1 MILNQ
6 LPEVQRLSFA
16 EKWELIDE
24 LWKEVEESLSAE
36 PPDPDVVSLLR
47 ERMSEFE
54 RNPSTGVSWDDLKKR
69 LRT

>member
-1 MILNQ
+1 MILDQ

-24 LWKEVEESLSAE
+24 LWKEVEQSLSAE
-36 PPDPDVVSLLR
+36 PSDPDVVSLLR

-54 RNPSTGVSWDDLKKR
+54 RDPSTGVSWDELKKR
-69 LRT
+69 LRA